1 MNKKFVVSSFIV
13 LLAVLLTLTAAF
25 AADKQAAPTVVDATL
40 GYVPEMY
47 VPTAKDLAYNGVT
60 AGDVAAGD
68 IRAVGTSLQYTG
80 LVLNGD
86 GVDPNLAHP
95 FLKVQ
100 QQNASGNFEF
110 GGCYLGNNASAGS
123 FGLGFFSLT
132 QPFNSAHML
141 ASRSGSTVTIR
152 LTNVNGGA
160 LPDQT
165 YVCDGAPTPPGG
177 TIGTHGY
184 ANNTATIDNFSD
196 GATVLDTFS
205 YSGPLGGTGNW
216 NDAAP
221 GMNANGSV
229 AIGGP
234 LALSFWIGQAGCP
247 PKFIDLTLVQGKLNI
262 NLSTNGDAQALFLRI
277 YLADGTVQTVGPIN
291 LPAEFCQAIQ
301 TNFMPMNPPIIAV
314 VGILYKGP
322 GQVVYDV
329 LQIPAPQ

>member
-1 MNKKFVVSSFIV
+1 MNKKLVVSSFIV

-25 AADKQAAPTVVDATL
+25 AADRPAAPTVDATL

-86 GVDPNLAHP
+86 GVNPDAPHP

-100 QQNASGNFEF
+100 QQTATGNFEY
-110 GGCYLGNNASAGS
+110 GGCYLGNNSSAGS
-123 FGLGFFSLT
+123 FGLGFFSLS

-141 ASRSGSTVTIR
+141 ASRTGSTVTIR
-152 LTNVNGGA
+152 FTNVNGGA

-184 ANNTATIDNFSD
+184 ANSTATIDNFSD

-205 YSGPLGGTGNW
+205 YVGPLGGTGNW

-247 PKFIDLTLVQGKLNI
+247 PKFIDLTLVQGRLNI
-262 NLSTNGDAQALFLRI
+262 NLSTNGDAQALYLRI
-277 YLADGTVQTVGPIN
+277 YLADGTVQTAGPFN
-291 LPAEFCQAIQ
+291 LPANYCQAIQ
-301 TNFMPMNPPIIAV
+301 TNFMPTNPPIIAV

-322 GQVVYDV
+322 GLVVYDV
-329 LQIPAPQ
+329 LQIPSPE

>member
-25 AADKQAAPTVVDATL
+25 AADRSAAPTVVDATL

-68 IRAVGTSLQYTG
+68 VRAVGTSLQYTG

-100 QQNASGNFEF
+100 QQGASGNFEY

-123 FGLGFFSLT
+123 FGLGFFSLS

-141 ASRSGSTVTIR
+141 ASRTGSTVTIR
-152 LTNVNGGA
+152 FTNVNGGA
-160 LPDQT
+160 LPDQA

-184 ANNTATIDNFSD
+184 ADIAKIDNFSD
-196 GATVLDTFS
+196 GAVVLDTFT
-205 YSGPLGGTGNW
+205 YVGALGTTGNW

-221 GMNANGSV
+221 GMNADGTRAS
-229 AIGGP
+229 GGP

-247 PKFIDLTLVQGKLNI
+247 PKFIDLSLVQGKLNI
-262 NLSTNGDAQALFLRI
+262 NLSTNGEPQALFLRI
-277 YLADGTVQTVGPIN
+277 VLADGSVQTVGPIN

-301 TNFMPMNPPIIAV
+301 TNFMPTNPPITAI
-314 VGILYKGP
+314 VGILWKSSGF
-322 GQVVYDV
+322 VYDV
-329 LQIPAPQ
+329 LQIPAPE